1 MSAAEKRL
9 KELGLA
15 LPPAPEPIAAY
26 VPTVRAGSLLF
37 VSAHIPNEGS
47 KMLFRGKVGR
57 ELTPEQGAEAARAA
71 LLNGLASVK
80 RALGSLDRVKRVV
93 KLTGFVASAPG
104 FNDQPR
110 VVNGAS
116 ELLIRLFG
124 ERGKHARA
132 AVGVSE
138 LAMDSPVYIEMVL
151 EVKSRASR

>member
-1 MSAAEKRL
+1 MAPAEKRL
-9 KELGLA
+9 KELGLQ

-26 VPTVRAGSLLF
+26 VPCVLTGNLLF
-37 VSAHIPNEGS
+37 VSAHIPKEGAR
-47 KMLFRGKVGR
+47 MLYRGQVGAD
-57 ELTPEQGAEAARAA
+57 LTPEQGAEAAKVA
-71 LLNGLASVK
+71 LLNALASVK
-80 RALGSLDRVKRVV
+80 KALGSLDRVKRVV

-116 ELLIRLFG
+116 RLLIDLFG

-132 AVGVSE
+132 AVGVAE

-151 EVKSRASR
+151 EVKE